1 MEELYDG
8 EENALEVVPFNSWT
22 SHWCAEDMLL
32 MDVWNKLKSAM
43 LHEFWYWSS
52 LKTKTNPDA
61 EQGNGFNTGE
71 TQLCMQRGKWA
82 LWKDY

>member
-1 MEELYDG
+1 
-8 EENALEVVPFNSWT
+8 
-22 SHWCAEDMLL
+22 
-32 MDVWNKLKSAM
+32 MDVWNKLKSTM

-82 LWKDY
+82 L